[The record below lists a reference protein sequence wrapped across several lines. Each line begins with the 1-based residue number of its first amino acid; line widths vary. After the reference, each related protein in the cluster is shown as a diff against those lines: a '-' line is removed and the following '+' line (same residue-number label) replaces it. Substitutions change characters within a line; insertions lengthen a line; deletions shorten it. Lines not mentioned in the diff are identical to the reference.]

1 MHSCLEVQLQFGERG
16 VAQLRE
22 EITLLERR
30 IRLMGED
37 GDCAYERAM
46 SALYQRMVAER
57 WRQIALLESSLT

>member
-46 SALYQRMVAER
+46 SMLYQRMVAER
-57 WRQIALLESSLT
+57 WRQIALLESSPA

>member
-46 SALYQRMVAER
+46 STLYQRMVAER
-57 WRQIALLESSLT
+57 WRQIARLESGLT

>member
-30 IRLMGED
+30 IRRMGED

-46 SALYQRMVAER
+46 STLYQRMVAER
-57 WRQIALLESSLT
+57 WRQIARLESGLT